1 MNVKEFSCGAPRANN
16 ARGFSLLELLVVLA
30 IIGGIVALASQ
41 TVFGQKDTADARTAE
56 IQTKTL
62 AGAVQQLRLDIGRYP
77 TKEEGM
83 QLLVKP
89 PAADSPI
96 KNRWRGPYADAESLN
111 DPWGTPYQ
119 YSVPG
124 ADNKPFALYSFGSDK
139 KAGGDGVAGE
149 IGILPPAK

>member
-1 MNVKEFSCGAPRANN
+1 MKKYASE
-16 ARGFSLLELLVVLA
+16 RGFTILEVLVVLG
-30 IIGGIVALASQ
+30 IIGLIMALVSQ
-41 TVFGQKDTADARTAE
+41 NIFGGEDRARVQTTD

-77 TKEEGM
+77 TKEEGL
-83 QLLVKP
+83 QLLVKVP
-89 PAADSPI
+89 PADSPV

-124 ADNKPFALYSFGSDK
+124 ADNKPFALYSYGADK
-139 KAGGDGVAGE
+139 KPGGDGVNGE
-149 IGILPPAK
+149 IGILPPAAK